1 MASCCSFHFRIRG
14 IYYNS
19 LRYWLLTIMFVLQK
33 AVLHDAF
40 HWLSGFRVS
49 KERIAFILKD
59 TEVLEEPFK
68 IKANRFFETSG
79 NTFPLTKCHIT
90 ITDSSTA
97 SLWKTQNWHSFCAH
111 QSLDTD
117 IVRQPRVAY
126 LVPVTDSTHTL
137 QMFADTDPQLIKH
150 SLLRYTWRIW
160 TSALVR
166 FWWSGSQPDRYNFL
180 VPVRGCVYPRRYGHV

>member
-1 MASCCSFHFRIRG
+1 
-14 IYYNS
+14 
-19 LRYWLLTIMFVLQK
+19 MFILQK
-33 AVLHDAF
+33 AVLHDAC
-40 HWLSGFRVS
+40 HWLSGFRVP
-49 KERIAFILKD
+49 KERIAFILKG

-90 ITDSSTA
+90 ITDFSIA

-111 QSLDTD
+111 QSLDVD
-117 IVRQPRVAY
+117 IVRPQRVAY

-137 QMFADTDPQLIKH
+137 QMFADTDPLLIKH
-150 SLLRYTWRIW
+150 SPLRHTRRFW

-180 VPVRGCVYPRRYGHV
+180 VHVRGCVYRSRHTHGWNKKVSVLAGNQTPVSPSFSL